1 MDEFRIS
8 YGPDSEWA
16 NDYEKAREIALD
28 WSIEEHG
35 ANITIEDLR
44 TGELT
49 QVWA

>member
-8 YGPDSEWA
+8 YGPDSEWT
-16 NDYEKAREIALD
+16 NDYDRARDIAFD
-28 WSIEEHG
+28 WSIEEGG
-35 ANITIEDLR
+35 ACVTIEDLR